1 MDTLSYSEI
10 STLLS
15 YSHHATRLL
24 KARPDFVDDLLQLG
38 LAPFTR
44 AEMEQALSPCGD
56 SEIALFKALREL
68 RQRVIL
74 RLILRDLSDQAPL
87 SEIVDTT
94 TALAEVT
101 LTKAASIYHA
111 RLSERYGLP
120 ENSSD
125 ISPLMIV
132 GMGKLGGR
140 ELNVSSDVDLIF
152 VYPEAGETQGAQRIS
167 HQEFFDQVGRKIIA
181 ALQEITADGF
191 VFRVDMRL
199 RPYGESGALT
209 LSLAMLEQY
218 FLSQGREWERYAWLK
233 ARVLSGGELND
244 NSDTELD
251 ALVQSFVYRKYLDF
265 DAYSSLRDLHQQIRQ
280 QVTRRDLHHNIKLGP
295 GGIRE
300 IEFIVQIFQLIRGG
314 RDAPLRE
321 RNTLQALDRLQQRG
335 ILPLEAAAEL
345 KEAYH
350 FLRRLEHRL
359 QYRDDQQTH
368 DLPTRD
374 EELQQLAQVMGYS
387 DKHKFMDALAL
398 QRARVTQH
406 FEAVFYRNNETQDKP
421 SHQLWPND
429 TEQSAAEIQALG
441 YSDPAPLLERLKQL
455 RDSSFYA
462 QLPARSKDRLD
473 ALLPAVLRAGSGFIN
488 SVETFFR
495 LLDLL
500 EAVSRR
506 SSYLALLLEHPALLP
521 RIAKIIAASA
531 WAAAYLTC
539 HPILLDELFDH
550 RLLAAE
556 PDWQAWRSE
565 LYEELDAHPGDAE
578 RQMDTL
584 RHFQHAQVF
593 RLLTVDLDGRLA
605 LERLSDHLSA
615 LADLILDAA
624 MRKCWQQIA
633 GQSPEQP
640 RFAIIGYGKLGGK
653 ELGYASD
660 LDLVFLYDDK
670 TDPHAAERYARLAR
684 RLITWLTATTGAG
697 KLYDIDLR
705 LRPDGESGLMVS
717 SFAAFQ
723 HYQHHQ
729 AWLWEHQALTR
740 ARFCAGDKVLGN
752 LFEAE
757 RGAILQQSRDP
768 LKLKQAVLTMR
779 EKMHAAHPNRAA
791 LFDLKHDPG
800 GMVDIEFIVQ
810 YLVLAFSHQHPILTG
825 NLGNIALLKIAGDLA
840 LLPAELARKVAD
852 AYREF
857 RRLQHALRLKN
868 FDYARVESAAQ
879 SERRDSV
886 QQLWRIVFLT

>member
-1 MDTLSYSEI
+1 
-10 STLLS
+10 
-15 YSHHATRLL
+15 
-24 KARPDFVDDLLQLG
+24 
-38 LAPFTR
+38 
-44 AEMEQALSPCGD
+44 MEQALSPCGD
-56 SEIALFKALREL
+56 SETALFKALREL
-68 RQRVIL
+68 RQRVML

-87 SEIVDTT
+87 REIVDTT

-101 LTKAASIYHA
+101 LTKAAATYHA
-111 RLSERYGLP
+111 QLGERYGLP

-152 VYPEAGETQGAQRIS
+152 VYPEAGETQGAQKIS

-181 ALQEITADGF
+181 ALHEITADGF
-191 VFRVDMRL
+191 VYRVDMRL

-233 ARVLSGGELND
+233 ARALSGGELNGK
-244 NSDTELD
+244 NGNRHAELD
-251 ALVQSFVYRKYLDF
+251 ALAQAFVYRKYLDF
-265 DAYSSLRDLHQQIRQ
+265 DAYSALRDLHQQIRQ

-314 RDAPLRE
+314 RDALLRE
-321 RNTLQALDRLQQRG
+321 RNTLQALARLQQRG
-335 ILPLEAAAEL
+335 ILPLEVAAEL
-345 KEAYH
+345 KEAYI

-406 FEAVFYRNNETQDKP
+406 FEAVFYRNNGAQEKT
-421 SHQLWPND
+421 SLQLWPHD
-429 TEQSAAEIQALG
+429 TEQSAIEIQALG

-473 ALLPAVLRAGSGFIN
+473 ALLPAALRAGSSFTN

-521 RIAKIIAASA
+521 RIAKIMAASA
-531 WAAAYLTC
+531 WAAAYLTR
-539 HPILLDELFDH
+539 HPIVLDELFDH
-550 RLLAAE
+550 RLLAEE

-565 LYEELDAHPGDAE
+565 LYEELDAHPNDAE
-578 RQMDTL
+578 RQIDSL

-633 GQSPEQP
+633 GQSSEQP

-660 LDLVFLYDDK
+660 LDLVFLYDGKD
-670 TDPHAAERYARLAR
+670 DSHAAERYARLAR
-684 RLITWLTATTGAG
+684 RLITWLTATTAAG

-740 ARFCAGDKVLGN
+740 ARFCAGDKALGD

-757 RGAILQQSRDP
+757 RSAILQQPRDP
-768 LKLKQAVLTMR
+768 LKLKQAVLAMR
-779 EKMHAAHPNRAA
+779 EKMHAAHPNRTT

-825 NLGNIALLKIAGDLA
+825 NLGNIALLKIASDLA

-868 FDYARVESAAQ
+868 LDFARVGSAEQ

-886 QQLWRIVFLT
+886 QQLWRVVFLT